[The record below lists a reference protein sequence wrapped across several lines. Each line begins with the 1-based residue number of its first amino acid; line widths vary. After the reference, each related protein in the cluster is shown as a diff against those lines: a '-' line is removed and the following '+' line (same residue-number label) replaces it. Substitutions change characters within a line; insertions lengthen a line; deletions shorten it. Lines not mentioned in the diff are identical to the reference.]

1 MPGRASSSEESCDP
15 PSSAGIEHAAPA
27 LKVAASYN
35 PPSGASRILAPGAGP
50 QGFSE
55 GGGWRPAGDD
65 ELGMGKQLAQD
76 GTGARI
82 ERHLEV
88 EIELGLGAAR
98 AQARQHEPP
107 ALVRH
112 PLDSARAPAPLARGG
127 TARLG
132 AGDPV
137 VPDVRSPRLLH
148 RARRCRAAPRFD
160 DGPASARQPQVIA
173 TGSLQ
178 GGLIASGW

>member
-88 EIELGLGAAR
+88 EIELVLGA
-98 AQARQHEPP
+98 
-107 ALVRH
+107 
-112 PLDSARAPAPLARGG
+112 ARAPAPLARGG

-148 RARRCRAAPRFD
+148 RARRRRAAPRFD